1 MGQDYVT
8 DSTNLSDDYTRNRI
22 RHRIIPE
29 ILKINSGFYKT
40 FAAERD
46 ILKEENEFI
55 EKTAEESYKKCLVN
69 GVLSGTHSY
78 PKALRRRM
86 TAKFLDENGLPS
98 GYEKINEVSSLSEK
112 NGKINIK
119 KGIYVISKNGDISVV
134 HERQKPEDIQMPLKN
149 GRNFL
154 FEGKCLTAEETDC
167 GGTLID
173 LDKVRGK
180 IIVRNRRYGD
190 RIRLSGRNFTSSV
203 KKLLNENVP
212 PEKRDTVYFLA
223 DDEGLIYAE
232 NFGVAERVK
241 VTGETTRILSVKTEE
256 VIENG
261 TEY

>member
-1 MGQDYVT
+1 M
-8 DSTNLSDDYTRNRI
+8 
-22 RHRIIPE
+22 
-29 ILKINSGFYKT
+29 
-40 FAAERD
+40 
-46 ILKEENEFI
+46 
-55 EKTAEESYKKCLVN
+55 
-69 GVLSGTHSY
+69 
-78 PKALRRRM
+78 
-86 TAKFLDENGLPS
+86 
-98 GYEKINEVSSLSEK
+98 
-112 NGKINIK
+112 
-119 KGIYVISKNGDISVV
+119 